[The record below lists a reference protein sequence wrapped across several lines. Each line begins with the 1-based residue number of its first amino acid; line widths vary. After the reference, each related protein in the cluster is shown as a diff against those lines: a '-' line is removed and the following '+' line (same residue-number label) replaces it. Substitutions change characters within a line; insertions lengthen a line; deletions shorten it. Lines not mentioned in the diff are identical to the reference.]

1 MEQFM
6 KYADLDESTARKAV
20 EYYRERYSTTGI
32 FENCPYPGVEKLLQE
47 LRRKKYLLA
56 VASSKPEY
64 YVKQILDYFNLT
76 EYFDEIVGSE
86 MNGARTNKTEVIEET
101 LKRLGLDHHREQV
114 IMVGDKEHDVLGARK
129 AGLDCVAVSYGYG
142 TEEELAASQPLQ
154 IVASAEEILDFF
166 RLSPRRRQSHVRQI
180 WRVAYPCGI
189 HFLISQIVGYA
200 GLWLIMKSGG
210 GMDTYYQNAIL
221 FTGLTGLLAMIPCLW
236 FYSRDRAARKIGGLV
251 TSQKPWQLKIPEMF
265 TVAWNGSGIFSVCQ
279 YACGNEFT
287 SWWTSL
293 YCFID
298 CSTS

>member
-1 MEQFM
+1 MSTMSTEFKPKKSVALSGVAAGSTALCTVGNTGNDLYYRGYDILEFAEKAEFEEIAYLIVHGELPNKEQLKAYKAKLRSFRDIPEGV
-6 KYADLDESTARKAV
+6 KIEATARKAV

-32 FENCPYPGVEKLLQE
+32 FENRPYPGVEKMLQE

-166 RLSPRRRQSHVRQI
+166 
-180 WRVAYPCGI
+180 A
-189 HFLISQIVGYA
+189 
-200 GLWLIMKSGG
+200 
-210 GMDTYYQNAIL
+210 
-221 FTGLTGLLAMIPCLW
+221 
-236 FYSRDRAARKIGGLV
+236 
-251 TSQKPWQLKIPEMF
+251 
-265 TVAWNGSGIFSVCQ
+265 
-279 YACGNEFT
+279 
-287 SWWTSL
+287 
-293 YCFID
+293 
-298 CSTS
+298 